1 MINPETIRHASE
13 MACLLEASAEKPGNV
28 TPTHAFHDMC
38 YEDFLH
44 SAVAIG
50 PEIAQAGTRGVGQTI
65 LAAIQ
70 ATKRWVR
77 PNTNLGIVLL
87 LAPLARAALQY
98 PSGVLT
104 SKILRAQLHRVLN
117 ELTVDDARAAYAA
130 IRLAVPG
137 GMNEPV
143 EAHDVRTEVPTVTL
157 HAAMALAAQRDSI
170 ASEYVTDYAI
180 VFERCLPAYQAALAQ
195 GLSEPAAVL
204 QTYLQTLAVVPD
216 TLIARKA
223 DWSAAESVSAQAAAI
238 VANGGV
244 TTDSG
249 RLAIAQFDTYL
260 RANGNRLNPGTTADL
275 MTATLFVAQL
285 HILP

>member
-28 TPTHAFHDMC
+28 TPTHDFHDMR

-98 PSGVLT
+98 PSGVLS
-104 SKILRAQLHRVLN
+104 SKILRAQLHRVLS

-143 EAHDVRTEVPTVTL
+143 EAHDVRTEVPSITL
-157 HAAMALAAQRDSI
+157 RAAMALAAQRDSI

-195 GLSEPAAVL
+195 GLSEPATVV

-223 DWSAAESVSAQAAAI
+223 DWSAAKSVSVQAAAI
-238 VANGGV
+238 VADGGV

-275 MTATLFVAQL
+275 MSATLFVAQL
-285 HILP
+285 HVLL